1 MKKMNNTK
9 LNLLLA
15 WDWVKEN
22 SWFFRVILVV
32 ATSNF
37 LYYIDEELPYKV
49 AVVAMVAILLWFV
62 FFVVREYLIYR
73 KKLKFNKVLLKE
85 WNQKRK
91 LLINKNRQLR
101 YLNGYPVTVMD
112 KELGALKIIQSGKTD
127 VILTTM
133 N

>member
-1 MKKMNNTK
+1 MKMNNTK

-22 SWFFRVILVV
+22 SWLFRVILVV

-37 LYYIDEELPYKV
+37 LYYIDEELPYK
-49 AVVAMVAILLWFV
+49 AAAVAMVATLLWFV
-62 FFVVREYLIYR
+62 FFCVREYLIYR
-73 KKLKFNKVLLKE
+73 KKIKLNKELLKD
-85 WNQKRK
+85 WNQKRR
-91 LLINKNRQLR
+91 LIINKNRQLR
-101 YLNGYPVTVMD
+101 YLNGHPITVMD